1 MSAQYT
7 ESTDVVRE
15 MPLFKRDCLR
25 HDEDMADY
33 PDVKLS
39 VFSNYSRKAC
49 LLECQ
54 ATELFKKCECLPY
67 YFPDFSS
74 IWKRD
79 TSCNYTGLKCLAE
92 VSGIWPIFYV
102 YYLSKLGYTI

>member
-7 ESTDVVRE
+7 ESTDVVKE

-25 HDEDMADY
+25 HDEDMTNY
-33 PDVKLS
+33 PDVKLT

-54 ATELFKKCECLPY
+54 ALELFKKCECLPY

-74 IWKRD
+74 IWKQD

-92 VSGIWPIFYV
+92 VSGIGPI
-102 YYLSKLGYTI
+102 YYLDT

>member
-7 ESTDVVRE
+7 ESTDLVRE

-54 ATELFKKCECLPY
+54 ATELFKKCECLLTCQGGEK
-67 YFPDFSS
+67 FS
-74 IWKRD
+74 
-79 TSCNYTGLKCLAE
+79 N
-92 VSGIWPIFYV
+92 IFF
-102 YYLSKLGYTI
+102 KLTK

>member
-7 ESTDVVRE
+7 ESTDVVKE

-25 HDEDMADY
+25 HDEDMTNY
-33 PDVKLS
+33 PDVKLT

-54 ATELFKKCECLPY
+54 ALELFKKCECLPY

-74 IWKRD
+74 IWKQD
-79 TSCNYTGLKCLAE
+79 TSCDYVGLVCLSE
-92 VSGIWPIFYV
+92 VSGILVIILYAF
-102 YYLSKLGYTI
+102 